1 MRESP
6 YYDLLMD
13 LDSVETFLDYLRRA
27 SSVINLEIKGS
38 VDAMIDVLISHKD
51 VKSIKSIEWY
61 YELVLF
67 QCIILQHSS

>member
-13 LDSVETFLDYLRRA
+13 LDSVEAFLDYLRRA